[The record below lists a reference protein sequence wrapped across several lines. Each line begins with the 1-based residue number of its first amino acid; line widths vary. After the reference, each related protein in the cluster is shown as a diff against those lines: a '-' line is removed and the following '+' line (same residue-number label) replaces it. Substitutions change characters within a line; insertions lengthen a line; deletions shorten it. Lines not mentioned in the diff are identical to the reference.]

1 MRPESIR
8 EPARDVPVV
17 AEPDVLVVGGGPAGI
32 AAACAAARAGADT
45 MLVESYGCLGGTLTI
60 VTLGGFCGIHA
71 VVDDERLGR
80 VVGGLCLELEDRLA
94 KVDAIRPPKR
104 HGRIVGVPYDSVRF
118 KGVADEMLEARGVA
132 VMLHTH
138 AVAVM
143 TEGARVAAVIVENK
157 AGRSAIVPR
166 VVIDC
171 SGDGDVAARAGAGWH
186 RHPRR
191 NDRWRCRGR
200 GHVRRRRRP

>member
-80 VVGGLCLELEDRLA
+80 VVGACA
-94 KVDAIRPPKR
+94 SNW
-104 HGRIVGVPYDSVRF
+104 RIALRRWMPSVHQS
-118 KGVADEMLEARGVA
+118 A
-132 VMLHTH
+132 T
-138 AVAVM
+138 
-143 TEGARVAAVIVENK
+143 AASWGCPTTPSV
-157 AGRSAIVPR
+157 
-166 VVIDC
+166 
-171 SGDGDVAARAGAGWH
+171 
-186 RHPRR
+186 
-191 NDRWRCRGR
+191 
-200 GHVRRRRRP
+200 

>member
-1 MRPESIR
+1 M
-8 EPARDVPVV
+8 
-17 AEPDVLVVGGGPAGI
+17 
-32 AAACAAARAGADT
+32 
-45 MLVESYGCLGGTLTI
+45 ESYGCLGGTLTI

-157 AGRSAIVPR
+157 GGRSASAPLRNCSSVCKESNLKSTR
-166 VVIDC
+166 VAPKACAAV
-171 SGDGDVAARAGAGWH
+171 VAHHGTGIAHNAASTLT
-186 RHPRR
+186 P
-191 NDRWRCRGR
+191 
-200 GHVRRRRRP
+200 